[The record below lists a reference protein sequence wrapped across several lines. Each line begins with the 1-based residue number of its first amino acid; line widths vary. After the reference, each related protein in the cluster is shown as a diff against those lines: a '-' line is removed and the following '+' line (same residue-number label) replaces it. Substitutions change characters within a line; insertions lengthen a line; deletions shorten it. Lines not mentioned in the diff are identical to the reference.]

1 MVTRRG
7 TVVER
12 EGSTYRVL
20 TEAGEVRASL
30 RKKAKRG
37 QARVL
42 VGDRVTLEPGSSG
55 DLWAI
60 AGVDERT
67 SVLARRVP
75 AGRGLRP
82 VVANV
87 EQVVVV
93 TATRNP
99 EPVPQL
105 VDRLLVVAEAHHIPA
120 LVVLNKVDLAHGA
133 ELAERF
139 HRAGYTVL
147 LTSARAGD
155 GLSQLREALAG
166 RESVVT
172 GPSGAGKSSLLNA
185 LHPGFQLRTG
195 ELSERVLRG
204 KHTTVGAVMLPFEG
218 GFVVDTPGFSE
229 VGLWGVEPGDLA
241 QCFPEFRS
249 PGTRCRFGDCRHRNE
264 PGCAVLEE
272 VAAGAIPRDRHES
285 YLAILAELE
294 SQPKEWE

>member
-1 MVTRRG
+1 MSRRG

-30 RKKAKRG
+30 RKRAKRG

-55 DLWAI
+55 ELWAI
-60 AGVDERT
+60 AAVEDRT

-75 AGRGLRP
+75 EGRGLRP
-82 VVANV
+82 MVANV
-87 EQVVVV
+87 DQVVVV
-93 TATRNP
+93 TATRDP

-120 LVVLNKVDLAHGA
+120 LVVLNKVDLVHGG

-139 HRAGYTVL
+139 HRAGYSVL
-147 LTSARAGD
+147 LTSAKGGD
-155 GLSQLREALAG
+155 GLPQLREALAG

-185 LHPGFQLRTG
+185 LHPGFRLRTG
-195 ELSERVLRG
+195 AISERVGRG
-204 KHTTVGAVMLPFEG
+204 THTTVGAVMLPFEG

-241 QCFPEFRS
+241 QCFPELRS
-249 PGTRCRFGDCRHRNE
+249 PAEQCRFRDCRHRNE
-264 PGCAVLEE
+264 PGCAVLGE
-272 VAAGAIPRDRHES
+272 VEAGAIARDRHES

-294 SQPKEWE
+294 SAPRDWE

>member
-1 MVTRRG
+1 MNRRG

-20 TEAGEVRASL
+20 TDSGEVRASL

-37 QARVL
+37 QARAL

-60 AGVDERT
+60 ASVDERT
-67 SVLARRVP
+67 SVLTRRVP
-75 AGRGLRP
+75 GGRGLRP

-87 EQVVVV
+87 DQVVVV

-105 VDRLLVVAEAHHIPA
+105 VDRLLVVAEAHRIPA

-147 LTSARAGD
+147 LTSTKSGD
-155 GLSQLREALAG
+155 GLPQLREALAG

-195 ELSERVLRG
+195 ELSERVHRG

-229 VGLWGVEPGDLA
+229 VGLWGVEPADLA

-249 PGTRCRFGDCRHRNE
+249 PATRCRFGDCWHRNE

-272 VAAGAIPRDRHES
+272 VGAGEIPRDRHDS

>member
-1 MVTRRG
+1 MSRRG

-20 TEAGEVRASL
+20 TDSGEVRASL

-60 AGVDERT
+60 ASVDERT
-67 SVLARRVP
+67 SVLTRRVP
-75 AGRGLRP
+75 EGRGLRP

-87 EQVVVV
+87 DQVVVV

-147 LTSARAGD
+147 LTSTKSGD
-155 GLSQLREALAG
+155 GLPQLREALAG

-195 ELSERVLRG
+195 ELSERVHRG

-229 VGLWGVEPGDLA
+229 VGLWGVEPADLA

-249 PGTRCRFGDCRHRNE
+249 PATRCRFGDCWHRNE

-272 VAAGAIPRDRHES
+272 VGAGEIPRDRHDS

>member
-1 MVTRRG
+1 MSRRG

-20 TEAGEVRASL
+20 TEGGEVRASL

-55 DLWAI
+55 ELWAI
-60 AGVDERT
+60 AGVDERS

-75 AGRGLRP
+75 EGRGLRP

-93 TATRNP
+93 TATRHP

-133 ELAERF
+133 ALAERF

-147 LTSARAGD
+147 LTSAKD
-155 GLSQLREALAG
+155 GNGLPQLREALAG

-185 LHPGFQLRTG
+185 LQPGFQLRTG

-272 VAAGAIPRDRHES
+272 IEAGIIPRDRHES
-285 YLAILAELE
+285 YLAIMAELE
-294 SQPKEWE
+294 SLPKDWE

>member
-1 MVTRRG
+1 
-7 TVVER
+7 
-12 EGSTYRVL
+12 
-20 TEAGEVRASL
+20 
-30 RKKAKRG
+30 
-37 QARVL
+37 
-42 VGDRVTLEPGSSG
+42 VGDRVTLEPGASG
-55 DLWAI
+55 ELWAI
-60 AGVDERT
+60 AAVDERT

-75 AGRGLRP
+75 EGRGLRP

-120 LVVLNKVDLAHGA
+120 LVVLNKVDLASGA
-133 ELAERF
+133 ALAERF

-147 LTSARAGD
+147 LTSAKGGD
-155 GLSQLREALAG
+155 GLPQLRLALAG

-241 QCFPEFRS
+241 QCFPEFRA
-249 PGTRCRFGDCRHRNE
+249 PGARCRFGDCRHRNE

-272 VAAGAIPRDRHES
+272 VEAGTIPRDRHDS
-285 YLAILAELE
+285 YLAIMAELE
-294 SQPKEWE
+294 SLPKEWE

>member
-1 MVTRRG
+1 MSRRG

-20 TEAGEVRASL
+20 TDDGEVRASL

-60 AGVDERT
+60 ASVDERT

-75 AGRGLRP
+75 EGRGLRP

-87 EQVVVV
+87 EQVVIV

-105 VDRLLVVAEAHHIPA
+105 VDRLLVVAEAHNIPA

-133 ELAERF
+133 DLAERF

-147 LTSARAGD
+147 LTSAKSGD
-155 GLSQLREALAG
+155 GLPQLREALAG

-249 PGTRCRFGDCRHRNE
+249 PGTRCRFGDCRHRIE

-272 VAAGAIPRDRHES
+272 VGTGNIPRDRHDS
-285 YLAILAELE
+285 YLAIMAELE

>member
-1 MVTRRG
+1 MNRRG

-20 TEAGEVRASL
+20 TDGGEVRASL

-60 AGVDERT
+60 ASVDERT
-67 SVLARRVP
+67 SVLTRRVP
-75 AGRGLRP
+75 EGRGLRP

-93 TATRNP
+93 TATTNP

-139 HRAGYTVL
+139 HRADYTVL
-147 LTSARAGD
+147 LTSAKAGD
-155 GLSQLREALAG
+155 GLPQLREALAG

-229 VGLWGVEPGDLA
+229 VGLWGVEPVDLA

-264 PGCAVLEE
+264 PGCAVLEGIE
-272 VAAGAIPRDRHES
+272 AGEIVRDRHDS

>member
-1 MVTRRG
+1 MSRRG

-20 TEAGEVRASL
+20 TDGGEVRASL

-75 AGRGLRP
+75 EGRGLRP

-93 TATRNP
+93 TATKNP

-105 VDRLLVVAEAHHIPA
+105 VDRLLVVAEAHRIPA

-147 LTSARAGD
+147 LTSAKSGD
-155 GLSQLREALAG
+155 GLIQLRDALAG

-195 ELSERVLRG
+195 ELSERVHRG

-249 PGTRCRFGDCRHRNE
+249 PGTRCRFGDCRHRTE

-272 VAAGAIPRDRHES
+272 VGTGEIPRDRHES

>member
-1 MVTRRG
+1 MNRRG

-20 TEAGEVRASL
+20 TDDGEVRASL

-60 AGVDERT
+60 ATVDERT
-67 SVLARRVP
+67 SVLTRRVP
-75 AGRGLRP
+75 QGRGLRP

-147 LTSARAGD
+147 LTSAKGGE
-155 GLSQLREALAG
+155 GLPQLREALAG

-249 PGTRCRFGDCRHRNE
+249 PGTRCRFGDCWHRNE
-264 PGCAVLEE
+264 PGCAVLEA
-272 VAAGAIPRDRHES
+272 VGAGEIPRDRHDS